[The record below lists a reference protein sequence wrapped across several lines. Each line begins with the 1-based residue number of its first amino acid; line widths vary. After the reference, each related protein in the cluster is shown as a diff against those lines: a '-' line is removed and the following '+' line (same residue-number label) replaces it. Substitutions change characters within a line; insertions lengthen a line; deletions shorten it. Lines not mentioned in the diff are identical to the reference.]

1 MLARRRQHP
10 HPPNDEDASTRWMRR
25 ARLARAWI
33 AVLASLAALVPALAT
48 AVEALARA
56 LR

>member
-1 MLARRRQHP
+1 MLARRHARR
-10 HPPNDEDASTRWMRR
+10 PPNDEDASTRWMRR
-25 ARLARAWI
+25 AHLARAWI
-33 AVLASLAALVPALAT
+33 AVLASLAALVPALAA

>member
-1 MLARRRQHP
+1 MLARRHARRL
-10 HPPNDEDASTRWMRR
+10 PNDEDASTRWMRR